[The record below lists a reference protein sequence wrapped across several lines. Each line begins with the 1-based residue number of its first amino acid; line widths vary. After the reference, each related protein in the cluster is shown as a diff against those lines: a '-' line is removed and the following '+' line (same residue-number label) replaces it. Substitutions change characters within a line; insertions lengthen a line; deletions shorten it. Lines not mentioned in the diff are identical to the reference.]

1 MDTNTAMMLS
11 RKLDQ
16 TILSM
21 TNILKEDLFKGVIVP
36 TIQEWFSNSSS
47 VQNLT
52 DEIELRIKRRMDFL
66 ADKLNSQLMEF
77 SEITKTTLIGSG
89 DLKSSGVDTER
100 IAASISSQITVM
112 VGMMGTIVVAIIS
125 GGSGTA
131 LIASGPVGWIIGG
144 VLAAAALFIGKNKLE
159 GKAREMIM
167 TKNIPTLIK
176 GTFKK
181 KIAAQL
187 KNDEMRFEED
197 VYKMLKEQMKPV
209 YEALQ
214 NAA

>member
-1 MDTNTAMMLS
+1 MERQTALLLS
-11 RKLDQ
+11 KRLDQ

-21 TNILKEDLFKGVIVP
+21 TGIIKEDLFKGIIVT
-36 TIQEWFSNSSS
+36 TIQEWFENNSS

-52 DEIELRIKRRMDFL
+52 DEIEMRIKRRMDFL

-77 SEITKTTLIGSG
+77 SEITKTTLIGSNE
-89 DLKSSGVDTER
+89 LKSSGVDTER
-100 IAASISSQITVM
+100 IANTISSQITVM

-144 VLAAAALFIGKNKLE
+144 ILAAAALFIGKEKIE
-159 GKAREMIM
+159 GKAKEIIM
-167 TKNIPTLIK
+167 TKNIPTFIK

-187 KNDEMRFEED
+187 KNDELRFEED
-197 VYKMLKEQMKPV
+197 VYRMLKEQMKPV